1 MRHDSTAQ
9 SGAHSGF
16 SSLRPHIARGL
27 AALMLLVSSLL
38 LISAVSTAQQPARG
52 AEVPLQDEALEA
64 RARTIMQEIRCLVCQ
79 NQSIVDSDA
88 DLARDLR
95 EIVREQV
102 SAGKDKAE
110 IEAYLVA
117 RYGDWVLLRPPFKG
131 ITILLWGSPVVLLL
145 LGGVIV
151 YLRLSASSETV
162 AASPAPLS
170 AEEAALL
177 VDLLAG
183 DKSPMGENTGGKST
197 LEADADPATDPQ
209 LGPSP
214 DQKTDQKSDFKTN
227 SEAAP

>member
-1 MRHDSTAQ
+1 MTRISTAQ
-9 SGAHSGF
+9 SGAYSGF
-16 SSLRPHIARGL
+16 SSMRRCIARGL

-38 LISAVSTAQQPARG
+38 LISAVSTAQQPTRG

-131 ITILLWGSPVVLLL
+131 ITILLWGSPIVLLL

-151 YLRLSASSETV
+151 FLRLSASSEK
-162 AASPAPLS
+162 AATGPAPLS

-177 VDLLAG
+177 ADLLAG
-183 DKSPMGENTGGKST
+183 GESTGGKNTGGKSSMQ
-197 LEADADPATDPQ
+197 ADADPATDPKPDQ
-209 LGPSP
+209 TS
-214 DQKTDQKSDFKTN
+214 DQKTDTN
-227 SEAAP
+227 TNREAAP